1 MNQIDMIRFVFLV
14 DLFFELLDFLF
25 FVGTV
30 GNSFE
35 DDPVWLGRLFFV
47 PKLDDFFILR
57 EEKEGFF
64 RDQWILVNRHFVLLF
79 SKVKII
85 QYLLLT
91 HQKKFTEDP

>member
-1 MNQIDMIRFVFLV
+1 MIRFVFLV

-30 GNSFE
+30 GNSLE
-35 DDPVWLGRLFFV
+35 DDPVWLGGLFFV

-91 HQKKFTEDP
+91 HQNIY